1 MVGAQP
7 AMEIVA
13 KESLVT
19 TMDHVK
25 GKRTEEFVEDP
36 MGVPKQ
42 VMERWNPQLVDELP
56 EIFCGEMI
64 FAVLSEHLLSFL
76 LSCLYSACF
85 RVDLPVM

>member
-7 AMEIVA
+7 AMEIIA
-13 KESLVT
+13 KENLVT
-19 TMDHVK
+19 IMDHVE

-42 VMERWNPQLVDELP
+42 VMQRWNPQLLDGLP

-64 FAVLSEHLLSFL
+64 FAVLVNTYCHSFCLIYILLVL
-76 LSCLYSACF
+76 E
-85 RVDLPVM
+85 